1 MAGRKIKKQMYE
13 DCIHLKAC
21 RRLCKLFKMKNGETF
36 SRGCN
41 KDTCSA
47 YETKEGF
54 AEDNEYTTVEDV
66 LYDVRQGYYD
76 YYYYQTD

>member
-1 MAGRKIKKQMYE
+1 MAGMKIKKEMYE

-47 YETKEGF
+47 YETDENFSAHDG
-54 AEDNEYTTVEDV
+54 YTMVKRF
-66 LYDVRQGYYD
+66 YKR
-76 YYYYQTD
+76 